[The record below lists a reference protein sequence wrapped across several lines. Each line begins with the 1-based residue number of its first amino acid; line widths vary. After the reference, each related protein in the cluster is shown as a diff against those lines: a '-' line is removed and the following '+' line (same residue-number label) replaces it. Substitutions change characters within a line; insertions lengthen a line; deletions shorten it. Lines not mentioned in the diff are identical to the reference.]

1 MAESSDA
8 AHELIAEGVVR
19 VRGAVADKP
28 TRLVAPGDAV
38 VIDPPPSRFVG
49 RGGEKL
55 DAALDSFGVSVQGAR
70 AIDVG
75 ASTGGFT
82 DCLLQRGAASVVALD
97 VGHGQLDVRL
107 RADERV
113 VVVERTH
120 VNEAD
125 AGALGAPFDVVVAD
139 VSFISLTS
147 IAVTLVTR
155 LAKPGG
161 PIVVLV
167 KPQFEVT
174 KAVVSKGRG
183 VVTDPAERAASVE
196 RVARAFAVSGATMM
210 GVVESPITG
219 AAGNVEFLL
228 HAVRGR

>member
-1 MAESSDA
+1 M
-8 AHELIAEGVVR
+8 
-19 VRGAVADKP
+19 ADKP
-28 TRLVAPGDAV
+28 TRLVAPSDAV
-38 VIDPPPSRFVG
+38 VVDPPPSRFVG

-55 DAALDSFGVSVQGAR
+55 DAALNAFCVSVRGAH

-82 DCLLQRGAASVVALD
+82 DCLLQRGAKSVVALD
-97 VGHGQLDVRL
+97 VGHGQLDARL
-107 RADERV
+107 RADKRV
-113 VVVERTH
+113 VVVERMH
-120 VNEAD
+120 VNQAD
-125 AGALGAPFDVVVAD
+125 PTALGAPFDVVVAD

-147 IAVTLVTR
+147 IADTLVTR
-155 LAKPGG
+155 LAKPGA

-174 KAVVSKGRG
+174 KAIASRGRG
-183 VVTDPAERAASVE
+183 VVNDPAERAASVD
-196 RVARAFAVSGATMM
+196 RVTRAFAASGATMM

-228 HAVRGR
+228 HAVRAG